1 MRAMRS
7 ILAAM
12 LCFTV
17 VLHCA
22 SAQVLNATIIVVSQ
36 TKTFTVQDC
45 NAAANTIAMMSI
57 SSATAAQFYVGIS
70 CSVTA
75 AVSGTGAALSFLT
88 VVSSHSLAGLATPFT
103 NLATRLSSGGWL
115 TLMQQLAPGCGS
127 EAQYG
132 DFFSSLGITQMQ
144 QVCNGPFPT
153 TRIISAGQPC
163 TSSFAVLF
171 PCNPPPPLSPPP
183 PPPSPVPVLIGGG
196 GNTGCIFRLSINRV
210 PGLFGVNNCGSL
222 TGFMNQYLTILSF
235 LGLSLA
241 SPFQCQDDGSVTG
254 IPALVA
260 ATRSQADFNTL
271 LSALVAFPATT
282 SQLVNFYQLRCTDSI
297 QVLSINCP
305 SSTPMGL
312 YATSN
317 PQLFLPCITT
327 ASPPPP
333 PASPPPPSPLLSPP
347 PLPSPSPPQPAPVS
361 FTLAFT
367 LPTAASLNTYF
378 SLSSCTTTSR
388 ALVTLMN
395 SFGLPLVASR
405 DVACQ
410 LAPPK
415 GVNLVVFTE
424 SPSQVTTALA
434 LLLSPEGLTTFMDTS
449 AIPCPSTLTVVVSNG
464 ALVTRQCGAALG
476 GPMCCPAPGTRR
488 PPLPPATL
496 ALPPSPPLQLASSP
510 PSPPQ
515 LAPVSFTLAFTLP
528 TAAALNTYFSLSSCD
543 TTNRALVTLMN
554 SFGLSL
560 NAARDLTCQLAPP
573 RGVNVLVFTEGP
585 SQVTTALARL
595 LDTAG
600 LTAFMD
606 TSAIPCSS
614 TLAAVVSTGGFFTRQ
629 CGAALGDPMCCLPP
643 GVRRP
648 PRPPLPSSPP

>member
-45 NAAANTIAMMSI
+45 NAAAS
-57 SSATAAQFYVGIS
+57 
-70 CSVTA
+70 
-75 AVSGTGAALSFLT
+75 TGAALSFLT

-241 SPFQCQDDGSVTG
+241 
-254 IPALVA
+254 
-260 ATRSQADFNTL
+260 DFNTL

-305 SSTPMGL
+305 SNTPMGL

-317 PQLFLPCITT
+317 PQLFLPCIT
-327 ASPPPP
+327 
-333 PASPPPPSPLLSPP
+333 PAQ
-347 PLPSPSPPQPAPVS
+347 LPGS
-361 FTLAFT
+361 TT
-367 LPTAASLNTYF
+367 KPTNKP
-378 SLSSCTTTSR
+378 
-388 ALVTLMN
+388 N
-395 SFGLPLVASR
+395 H
-405 DVACQ
+405 
-410 LAPPK
+410 
-415 GVNLVVFTE
+415 
-424 SPSQVTTALA
+424 
-434 LLLSPEGLTTFMDTS
+434 
-449 AIPCPSTLTVVVSNG
+449 
-464 ALVTRQCGAALG
+464 
-476 GPMCCPAPGTRR
+476 
-488 PPLPPATL
+488 
-496 ALPPSPPLQLASSP
+496 
-510 PSPPQ
+510 
-515 LAPVSFTLAFTLP
+515 
-528 TAAALNTYFSLSSCD
+528 
-543 TTNRALVTLMN
+543 
-554 SFGLSL
+554 
-560 NAARDLTCQLAPP
+560 
-573 RGVNVLVFTEGP
+573 
-585 SQVTTALARL
+585 
-595 LDTAG
+595 
-600 LTAFMD
+600 
-606 TSAIPCSS
+606 
-614 TLAAVVSTGGFFTRQ
+614 
-629 CGAALGDPMCCLPP
+629 
-643 GVRRP
+643 
-648 PRPPLPSSPP
+648 